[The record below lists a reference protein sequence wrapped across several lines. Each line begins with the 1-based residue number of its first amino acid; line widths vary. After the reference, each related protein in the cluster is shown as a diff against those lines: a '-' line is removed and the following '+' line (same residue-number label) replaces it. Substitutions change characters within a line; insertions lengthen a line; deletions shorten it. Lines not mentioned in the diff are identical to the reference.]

1 MTYSLLMLIFAIHGV
16 ESTYWKDPD
25 CRGNEYQITR
35 LFVDECNRIAKLN
48 HSPLRFTYADR
59 CDRLRSQE
67 MMMVYLSFY
76 GEVYTRHFGHKPDVK
91 FYALVYHLGWT
102 GYLRYHAR
110 RENQVAR
117 LHEVPVIHQPQVSAQ
132 GWLHGRCEGGQG

>member
-16 ESTYWKDPD
+16 ESTYGKDPD

-35 LFVDECNRIAKLN
+35 VFVDECNRIAKLN

-76 GEVYTRHFGHKPDVK
+76 GEVYRKHFYGREPSVK

-102 GYLRYHAR
+102 GWIRWRNRLGADAMRGDQYWNKVR
-110 RENQVAR
+110 RELEAQDG
-117 LHEVPVIHQPQVSAQ
+117 EVH
-132 GWLHGRCEGGQG
+132 R